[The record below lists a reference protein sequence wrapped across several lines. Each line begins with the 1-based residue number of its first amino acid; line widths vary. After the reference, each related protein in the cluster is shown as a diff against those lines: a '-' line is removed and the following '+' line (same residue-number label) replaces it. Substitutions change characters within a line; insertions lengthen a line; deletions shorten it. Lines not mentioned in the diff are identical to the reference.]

1 MIKVSLEVHEG
12 AAPYRIVAQAE
23 NISQA
28 VSIVKRRYP
37 DHEVRVVFPIDS
49 EEFFI
54 EDPERIGAGES
65 IAAPSCGLD
74 RDEAGVKAG
83 KALSGVSGGE

>member
-54 EDPERIGAGES
+54 EGPEKIRPDQSRQPAHATFI
-65 IAAPSCGLD
+65 
-74 RDEAGVKAG
+74 EAR
-83 KALSGVSGGE
+83 